1 MTKYR
6 EIIRL
11 AGLNLSQTN
20 IALSCNASKTTVNKV
35 LKAAKEQNLV
45 WPLDPKPSDPVL
57 GKLLFPEVKAKP
69 ATSKRMPDFE
79 HVRKELL
86 RNGVN
91 KKLLWTEYLEEC
103 RLSKEE
109 PLMYSQFCYYIQ
121 QDEQKRRATMHIN
134 RKPAEQVEVDWA
146 GDPAHIIDPD
156 TGEILDAQIF
166 VGVMT
171 YSQYPYV
178 EAFMDQ
184 KQASWIAAHI
194 HMYEYFGGV
203 AKILVP
209 DNCRT
214 AVDHNNKSWNDPR
227 INAVYQ
233 EMAEHYSTAIIPA
246 RVRSPK
252 DKPNAEGSVGNI
264 STWITASLRN
274 EQFVNGKPCT
284 CHQNQP
290 PQRGGSKCSVLSYGR
305 ILAV

>member
-1 MTKYR
+1 
-6 EIIRL
+6 
-11 AGLNLSQTN
+11 
-20 IALSCNASKTTVNKV
+20 
-35 LKAAKEQNLV
+35 
-45 WPLDPKPSDPVL
+45 
-57 GKLLFPEVKAKP
+57 
-69 ATSKRMPDFE
+69 
-79 HVRKELL
+79 
-86 RNGVN
+86 
-91 KKLLWTEYLEEC
+91 
-103 RLSKEE
+103 
-109 PLMYSQFCYYIQ
+109 MYSQFCYYIQ

-134 RKPAEQVEVDWA
+134 RRPAEQVEVDWA

-233 EMAEHYSTAIIPA
+233 QMAEHYGTAIIPA

-264 STWITASLRN
+264 STWITAVLRS
-274 EQFVNGKPCT
+274 EQFFSHGELKQAIRQKLEDC
-284 CHQNQP
+284 
-290 PQRGGSKCSVLSYGR
+290 RVLP
-305 ILAV
+305 